1 MQAYVCLYKLSSMSQ
16 AIRTCYLMLMTLPL
30 SALAADEI
38 PDESWNLKG
47 QATYIW
53 QKKPSFNAAYSG
65 ANSLSPAEEKSYSF
79 SGTLFFGLRLWQG
92 GELYFDPEVV
102 QAVPMSKLTG
112 LGGMANS
119 EQQKSGGSNP
129 TLYRARLFVRQTW
142 GLGGA
147 QEAQESGQNQL
158 AVMVDKHRI
167 VLTVGN
173 NAIIDVFDNN
183 AYAHDGRTQFLNWAL
198 LTHGAFDYAADTRG
212 YTWGASLEYYYDDWV
227 VRGGRYLVPVES
239 NGQQLDT
246 RIFKHYGDQL
256 ELEHTHS
263 IGAQPGKL
271 RLLAFRN
278 QALMGSFQDALKDAP
293 NNGGIPDVS
302 RVRREQSKYGFGV
315 SAEQSITD
323 NIGVFAR
330 ASWNDGATETYSF
343 TEIERSVSVGT
354 AIKGTGWGRANDVVG
369 AALIQ
374 NGLSKAHQDYLAAGG
389 VGAFI
394 GDGKINYRPEQIVE
408 LYYNIGL
415 SKNTSLMFDV
425 QRFFNPAY
433 NADRGP
439 VTIGGVRLHTEF

>member
-1 MQAYVCLYKLSSMSQ
+1 MCIDIATKILTRCLLG
-16 AIRTCYLMLMTLPL
+16 ALLPL
-30 SALAADEI
+30 PLAALAADEI
-38 PDESWNLKG
+38 ADESWNLKG

-65 ANSLSPAEEKSYSF
+65 ANSLSPEAEKSYSF
-79 SGTLFFGLRLWQG
+79 SGTLFFGMRLWRG
-92 GELYFDPEVV
+92 GELYVDPEVV

-119 EQQKSGGSNP
+119 EQQKSGGPNP

-142 GLGGA
+142 GLGGE
-147 QEAQESGQNQL
+147 QEAQESTQNQL
-158 AVMVDKHRI
+158 AGMVDKHRI

-212 YTWGASLEYYYDDWV
+212 YTWGASLEYYHDDWV

-246 RIFKHYGDQL
+246 RIFKYYGDQL
-256 ELEHTHS
+256 ELEHGHTL
-263 IGAQPGKL
+263 GGQPGKL

-278 QALMGSFQDALKDAP
+278 KAVMGSFQEALKDAP
-293 NNGGIPDVS
+293 NNGGIPDVA
-302 RVRREQSKYGFGV
+302 RVRRAQTKYGFGI
-315 SAEQSITD
+315 SAEQAISSD
-323 NIGVFAR
+323 VGVFAR

-354 AIKGTGWGRANDVVG
+354 AIKGTGWGRAADVLG

-374 NGLSKAHQDYLAAGG
+374 NGLSRAHQDYLAAGG

-415 SKNTSLMFDV
+415 SRNLSLMFDV

-439 VTIGGVRLHTEF
+439 VTIGGVRLHAEF